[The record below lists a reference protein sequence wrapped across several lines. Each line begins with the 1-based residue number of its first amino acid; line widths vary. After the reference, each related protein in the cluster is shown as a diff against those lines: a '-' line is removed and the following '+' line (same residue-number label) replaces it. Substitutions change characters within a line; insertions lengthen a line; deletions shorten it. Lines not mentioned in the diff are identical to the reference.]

1 MPFPDFCSLPTVIVE
16 SVVDSWL
23 SGTDGFGAGVG
34 SGFESG
40 SGVGSFGI
48 STVTLQIAVLF
59 PSTVVT
65 VTTAV
70 PSAFAVTFPSSS
82 TVATSS
88 LSLEKFTCLFVAFF
102 GATVAVSCTVCPLS
116 VSFTSDRSSVTSLTA
131 IADSPITSASL
142 NFACLM

>member
-16 SVVDSWL
+16 PVVDSWL

-34 SGFESG
+34 SGF
-40 SGVGSFGI
+40 GSFGI

-70 PSAFAVTFPSSS
+70 PSAFAVTFLSSS
-82 TVATSS
+82 SVASSS
-88 LSLEKFTCLFVAFF
+88 LSLEMFYCLFGAFL

-142 NFACLM
+142 NFAWLM